1 MRKNQ
6 FIVLSILMVF
16 LLSCTN
22 DLSTSTDLK
31 KMNIK
36 DKVKSIDESIFN
48 ASEKFGEIVKGK
60 LINSWKAESKYDFNS
75 NGFLVKES
83 HYYQSGKLSG
93 EEKWIYN
100 EENKLIT
107 KDQSK
112 SCGGGILEV
121 YDGINVLI
129 WDVSISKYSCI
140 YNDNGNLKERLFF
153 NSWGK
158 LFEKAIYKY
167 NNKNLLTTIDRYN
180 SEGKRKKRYTFNY
193 HANNKLKEEIVYRS
207 NGKISEKRT
216 YDERGYC
223 ISFETY
229 NKNGVSEGK
238 NLFKNDNNGNRVE
251 EKWSDTRETHKY
263 SYDKE
268 GNQISFVRYDSFGNI
283 IYSEYFE
290 YEYDKRGNWIKKIN
304 FEGENREVK
313 DVTIRTIKY
322 Y

>member
-1 MRKNQ
+1 
-6 FIVLSILMVF
+6 
-16 LLSCTN
+16 
-22 DLSTSTDLK
+22 
-31 KMNIK
+31 MNIK
-36 DKVKSIDESIFN
+36 DKVKYIDESIFN
-48 ASEKFGEIVKGK
+48 ASEKFGEIVKGE
-60 LINSWKAESKYDFNS
+60 LINSWKAESKYEFNS

-83 HYYQSGKLSG
+83 HYYQNGKLSG
-93 EEKWIYN
+93 EEDWIYN

-112 SCGGGILEV
+112 MYGGGTLEV

-153 NSWGK
+153 NSWGD

-167 NNKNLLTTIDRYN
+167 NKKNLLTTIDRYN
-180 SEGKRKKRYTFNY
+180 SEGKRKKRYAFKY
-193 HANNKLKEEIVYRS
+193 HANKKLKEEIEYRS
-207 NGKISEKRT
+207 NGKISGKRI

-229 NKNGVSEGK
+229 NKNGVSKRK
-238 NLFKNDNNGNRVE
+238 NIFKNDNNGNIIE
-251 EKWSDTRETHKY
+251 EKWSDTGNTNKY
-263 SYDKE
+263 SYNKK
-268 GNQISFVRYDSFGNI
+268 GNQISFVRYDSFGDI
-283 IYSEYFE
+283 INSEYFE
-290 YEYDKRGNWIKKIN
+290 YEYDERGNWIKKIN

-313 DVTIRTIKY
+313 DVTNRTIKY